1 MSKLDNINANI
12 EKLAAS
18 EKVTKAV
25 LSELSRSLL
34 DYVAIEG
41 TWDIAAVNRTINV
54 CTPMNRKTAILFFN
68 ALLPNK
74 FDENTQAFGGLD
86 KKRKDKQVEAIREF
100 LSVEA
105 NDIWSWA
112 EQNVKVEAKDPDY
125 LGKIKKAIQKAVES
139 QAVSPIDI
147 VKAIAAGGLDLNAVI
162 ALMALGVPADV
173 EAEQA
178 MNADAEEAPAP
189 QVVGAAD
196 VIAENDIP
204 Y

>member
-86 KKRKDKQVEAIREF
+86 KKRKDKQVEAIRQF

-139 QAVSPIDI
+139 DAVSQLDI

-162 ALMALGVPADV
+162 ALMAAGVPADA
-173 EAEQA
+173 EAADAMAGEQQA
-178 MNADAEEAPAP
+178 MPAP
-189 QVVGAAD
+189 QVLGADAD
-196 VIAENDIP
+196 IAEENLP